1 MQTFPQ
7 VTLLLGFVGPLLRSD
22 ALAGVGMALANTL
35 LDRRMALTGLT
46 CEFDV
51 LWYPDVA
58 LLAVELV
65 AATAGIRRG
74 ATDCRSFW
82 TLTAPRNH
90 ARGANVGTYWAHYSL
105 FPLART

>member
-1 MQTFPQ
+1 ML
-7 VTLLLGFVGPLLRSD
+7 VL
-22 ALAGVGMALANTL
+22 
-35 LDRRMALTGLT
+35 
-46 CEFDV
+46 DV

-58 LLAVELV
+58 LQAVELV
-65 AATAGIRRG
+65 AAGICRG

-90 ARGANVGTYWAHYSL
+90 ARGANAGTYWAHYSL

>member
-46 CEFDV
+46 CDFAFGSF
-51 LWYPDVA
+51 A
-58 LLAVELV
+58 LGVDAFRK
-65 AATAGIRRG
+65 A
-74 ATDCRSFW
+74 
-82 TLTAPRNH
+82 
-90 ARGANVGTYWAHYSL
+90 
-105 FPLART
+105 

>member
-1 MQTFPQ
+1 ML
-7 VTLLLGFVGPLLRSD
+7 VL
-22 ALAGVGMALANTL
+22 
-35 LDRRMALTGLT
+35 
-46 CEFDV
+46 DV

-82 TLTAPRNH
+82 TLTAPCNH